1 MKCPQKI
8 SSSAEKSHA
17 RPWLQVAWVTP
28 AHRSRSA
35 YTLLEILLVL
45 AVLGVLAAIVAPSA
59 LRRLADSTMISSA
72 DEICKLLSEARM
84 MAMEAGEPAEF
95 RYQPGGNHFLVT
107 TRTGIADAA
116 LTSGNSS
123 SAATPVDNTGQPVAT
138 GPLNA
143 WTRSRSIGGH
153 LASPVRFANPT
164 PTFREQSLA
173 QTVSENLIADLENAS
188 ELSQVRWSE
197 PLVFQ
202 PDGTTIDQQFKISDA
217 SGRTIRIRV
226 RGLTG
231 SATMSAMTIED
242 PSTMENS
249 SPRFEP

>member
-1 MKCPQKI
+1 MKCPRKVSI
-8 SSSAEKSHA
+8 SVQKSHA
-17 RPWLQVAWVTP
+17 RPRLQVAGGSP
-28 AHRSRSA
+28 AHSSRSA

-95 RYQPGGNHFLVT
+95 RYEPGNHFLVT

-123 SAATPVDNTGQPVAT
+123 SSATPVDNTGRPVAT

-153 LASPVRFANPT
+153 LASPVRFANPS
-164 PTFREQSLA
+164 PTFRDQSLA

-188 ELSQVRWSE
+188 ELSQVKWSE

-202 PDGTTIDQQFKISDA
+202 PDGTTIDQQFKISDS